1 MPVRGRTYLGLF
13 TISFA
18 ALMTEVAL
26 TRLFSFSIWYHFAY
40 MTISVALL
48 GYGAAGSAYY
58 AFPSLTRGDVER
70 ALGYSA
76 TASGALLLACLV
88 IVSTVPFDPARLF
101 PFGRFSLQADPQQ
114 LLYLTVYYLAV
125 TLPYFSAGLC
135 VTIILSSVP
144 GRIPQLYFADLA
156 GAGAGCVAA
165 VVLLTPLGAPGVIA
179 LGSFLLAFAGVLFS
193 WDQPGVRTVSAV
205 SCALLLLVSAT
216 LTQYL
221 DPKPSHTK
229 FLARLLTHND
239 SAKPLLCLYAL
250 LRLCCCIPLTWRNGT
265 GYDSTSDEQG
275 AVLSPSSTAG

>member
-1 MPVRGRTYLGLF
+1 VAARIGRPH
-13 TISFA
+13 S
-18 ALMTEVAL
+18 
-26 TRLFSFSIWYHFAY
+26 R
-40 MTISVALL
+40 
-48 GYGAAGSAYY
+48 
-58 AFPSLTRGDVER
+58 
-70 ALGYSA
+70 
-76 TASGALLLACLV
+76 
-88 IVSTVPFDPARLF
+88 
-101 PFGRFSLQADPQQ
+101 FGRFSLQADPQQ

-125 TLPYFSAGLC
+125 IWPYFSAGLC

-179 LGSFLLAFAGVLFS
+179 LLAFAGVLFS

-239 SAKPLLCLYAL
+239 SAKPLLRLYAL
-250 LRLCCCIPLTWRNGT
+250 LRLCWCIPLTWRHRT
-265 GYDSTSDEQG
+265 GYDSTLDEQG
-275 AVLSPSSTAG
+275 AVLSLSSTAG